1 MKKSKEFRLEMSRAE
16 NTKPYIIFSDKQM
29 FNLLE
34 RMPKTKSKLKEVS
47 GFGEVKVEKY
57 GDMILKI
64 INERISNLEA
74 SGT

>member
-1 MKKSKEFRLEMSRAE
+1 MSRAE